1 MNRQEF
7 EEYIEQG
14 GRKFVVVDATELSGI
29 EEGDI
34 VELKYDDESD
44 VPAFFCPRRER
55 QDGFSHNNEW
65 CFIRLGRLKP
75 FIQAQPIEN
84 HHYDT
89 LHQPIETIQANMTPE
104 AVRGYLRG
112 NIIKYVCRMG
122 RKDGNTEIKE
132 AKKIQE
138 YAKWLVESLED
149 KIINPREEGK

>member
-34 VELKYDDESD
+34 VEFTFDDESD
-44 VPAFFCPRRER
+44 APVFFCPN
-55 QDGFSHNNEW
+55 GFSHNNEW
-65 CFIRLGRLKP
+65 CFIRLERLKP
-75 FIQAQPIEN
+75 FIQAQSIEN